1 MISAL
6 LNPALLTFIFGIV
19 IGNIFKNRH
28 PSPLISKYFGYY
40 LLLGLGLKGGLSLQK
55 TGLTND
61 VVTVLTLGIFFAF
74 LIPIISYFY
83 LKNILNSDDAAA
95 LAGTYG
101 SVSAVTFVTAN
112 TYLATSSQI
121 YDNYMTAVLVV
132 MEFPAIFMALY
143 LVTKSSSGS
152 SSNNLKTIK
161 TAFLETPNVILIVS
175 LLLGYLVN
183 FENVRFFQ
191 IVTVTIFDWVLI
203 AFLFVMGLRVSKRM
217 HELSGKSYKL
227 ITFALVT
234 PILGALLALLFSFYF
249 GLNIGNT
256 TLLMVLTASASYI
269 AVPAVVKDAIPN
281 ANPAIYLGLSLG
293 VTFPFNVI
301 IGIPVYNQLAI
312 LLLP

>member
-6 LNPALLTFIFGIV
+6 LNPALLTFISGIV

-28 PSPLISKYFGYY
+28 PSPLLSKYFGYY

-203 AFLFVMGLRVSKRM
+203 AFLFVMGSRVSKRM